1 MNLMALVIATTIT
14 VVNPLNMNN
23 IHQTKSNLVITQ
35 VSEGVCKAEYKE
47 VKVTTPIQTI
57 SVEEVESFVNTL
69 ETTTMYATDM
79 VRVRKESN
87 IDSTT
92 VHVLNKNDEV
102 KVIKNMGEWCSIQY
116 GIDICY
122 VKSEYLSTTKS
133 YSDEDYEM
141 LAHLIF
147 SETGSDWIDITCLY
161 YTGSVVLNRVASED
175 YPNTIKEVIE
185 QYGQYECS
193 PYYMD
198 KTPTGR
204 CYQVAHDLLTF
215 GSRLPE
221 NVIYQSQ
228 FRQGSKVY
236 SYLDG
241 TYYCCR

>member
-1 MNLMALVIATTIT
+1 MNLMALAIATTIT
-14 VVNPLNMNN
+14 VVNPLNVKTNVQPTN
-23 IHQTKSNLVITQ
+23 TLVFTQ
-35 VSEGVCKAEYKE
+35 VSEGRYL
-47 VKVTTPIQTI
+47 
-57 SVEEVESFVNTL
+57 VEEVKEINIDTTITHTTL
-69 ETTTMYATDM
+69 PTKTMYATDLLS
-79 VRVRKESN
+79 VRNEP
-87 IDSTT
+87 STEGKII
-92 VHVLNKNDEV
+92 HVLNKNDEIQ
-102 KVIKNMGEWCSIQY
+102 VIYEMEDWSVVQY
-116 GIDICY
+116 GVDVLY
-122 VKSEYLSTTKS
+122 VKSEYLSDTKS

-185 QYGQYECS
+185 QYGQYECA

-198 KTPTGR
+198 KTPTER
-204 CYQVAHDLLTF
+204 CYQLAHDLLTF

-228 FRQGSKVY
+228 FKQGSKVY